1 MNRFNQEEK
10 DILSKLGFD
19 TTKDILSKGELQ
31 MIESKLSEMY
41 TMYGFDDD
49 ETQTE
54 LGEIY
59 ETMLN
64 KLN

>member
-1 MNRFNQEEK
+1 MNRFSIDEK
-10 DILSKLGFD
+10 DILKKLGFD
-19 TTKDILSKGELQ
+19 VTKEVLSKSELQ
-31 MIESKLSEMY
+31 MIENKLSEMY

-64 KLN
+64 KLS